1 MEKMLEVVWRAVF
14 ARPLWAFWLSRTGL
28 CFQRLTMINLICLD
42 SFDLSVSALT
52 TVLEFS
58 WFFMKPNTAIEE
70 LWASP
75 IGLCRVIRC
84 EVFVLDASDV
94 LEGGAMR
101 EVPGLRRVGPLHSHL
116 LDAQSNAGHPL
127 KFGRLNV
134 AILSILKILLN
145 IMKRG

>member
-1 MEKMLEVVWRAVF
+1 MW
-14 ARPLWAFWLSRTGL
+14 S
-28 CFQRLTMINLICLD
+28 
-42 SFDLSVSALT
+42 
-52 TVLEFS
+52 
-58 WFFMKPNTAIEE
+58 
-70 LWASP
+70 
-75 IGLCRVIRC
+75 
-84 EVFVLDASDV
+84 FVLDASDV